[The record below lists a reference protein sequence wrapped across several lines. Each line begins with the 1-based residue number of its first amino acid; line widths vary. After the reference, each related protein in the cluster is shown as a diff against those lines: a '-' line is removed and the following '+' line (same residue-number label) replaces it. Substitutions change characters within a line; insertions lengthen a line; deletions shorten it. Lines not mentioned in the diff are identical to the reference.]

1 MTAQKGKDLLIK
13 LGDGASPEVFATVA
27 GLRTTSLGF
36 NAQIVDVTNA
46 DSADAW
52 RELLAGAGVRSA
64 SVSGSGVF
72 KDADSD
78 EAVRDAFFTQVQRNW
93 QIVIPDFGTVQGGFA
108 VTALQYEG
116 AYDGEMRVS
125 LTLASAGALT
135 FTAS

>member
-13 LGDGASPEVFATVA
+13 LGDGGGAETFTTVA

-36 NAQIVDVTNA
+36 NAQTVDVTNA
-46 DSADAW
+46 DSTAPW

-72 KDADSD
+72 KDAASD
-78 EAVRDAFFTQVQRNW
+78 ATGRTIFFNAEVRNW
-93 QIVIPDFGTVQGGFA
+93 QIVVPDFGTITGKFDL
-108 VTALQYEG
+108 TALQYEG
-116 AYDGEMRVS
+116 AHDGEVRVS

-135 FTAS
+135 F